1 MLTTSNNSVQHK
13 LALAV
18 CVCWIFYLIYLLTAQ
33 VSPQLGEWAEPSHLT
48 SSILLALALS
58 TVLSPSFSNNSLLGW
73 WTIVTSTLFIIGF
86 ECLQLLAPGRTFQ
99 FIDIAQGIA
108 GAAIAAMVG
117 GLVSRIIG
125 RYAYVWLA
133 IFVAIVTFFT
143 SLLLLRVDNP
153 ESAIICAQP
162 VTSLENQDLVVIHTF
177 NTSQS
182 DSNLVTTSNGSLCI
196 FDSAPE
202 ERLIDLNATPDSNS
216 TNQFVTTKNRSLLLN
231 GGGLISTELAG
242 LREALSRNGQLTFGV
257 KFKTNILNA
266 GRPPRLVVALQ
277 SIDKTPSIIARLIQ
291 NGPNATISFSFQPWQ
306 GSSTVLANRLQNRY
320 HEVVLTYDGNVQTTY
335 FDGLPVGTET
345 TNIEPIDASG
355 SELILNIGKRTDRRR
370 NPFIGEINAIAI
382 GTRSLS
388 ADEVATIFDQTKTT
402 E

>member
-1 MLTTSNNSVQHK
+1 M
-13 LALAV
+13 
-18 CVCWIFYLIYLLTAQ
+18 
-33 VSPQLGEWAEPSHLT
+33 
-48 SSILLALALS
+48 
-58 TVLSPSFSNNSLLGW
+58 
-73 WTIVTSTLFIIGF
+73 
-86 ECLQLLAPGRTFQ
+86 
-99 FIDIAQGIA
+99 
-108 GAAIAAMVG
+108 
-117 GLVSRIIG
+117 
-125 RYAYVWLA
+125 
-133 IFVAIVTFFT
+133 
-143 SLLLLRVDNP
+143 
-153 ESAIICAQP
+153 
-162 VTSLENQDLVVIHTF
+162 
-177 NTSQS
+177 
-182 DSNLVTTSNGSLCI
+182 
-196 FDSAPE
+196 
-202 ERLIDLNATPDSNS
+202 NATPDSNS

-388 ADEVATIFDQTKTT
+388 ADEVAAIFGQTKTT

>member
-196 FDSAPE
+196 C
-202 ERLIDLNATPDSNS
+202 
-216 TNQFVTTKNRSLLLN
+216 LLYTSPSPRD
-231 GGGLISTELAG
+231 GL
-242 LREALSRNGQLTFGV
+242 LSRM
-257 KFKTNILNA
+257 
-266 GRPPRLVVALQ
+266 
-277 SIDKTPSIIARLIQ
+277 PS
-291 NGPNATISFSFQPWQ
+291 
-306 GSSTVLANRLQNRY
+306 
-320 HEVVLTYDGNVQTTY
+320 
-335 FDGLPVGTET
+335 
-345 TNIEPIDASG
+345 
-355 SELILNIGKRTDRRR
+355 
-370 NPFIGEINAIAI
+370 
-382 GTRSLS
+382 S
-388 ADEVATIFDQTKTT
+388 A
-402 E
+402 